1 MKLDKFDNALQI
13 ISKFHSMK
21 YNQMQRGFKV
31 LIISGALF
39 LSSITVFFT
48 WGMSFSGMFIQ
59 NNPSLSTNQIT
70 LDPLMSYNS
79 SIFINSTD
87 KLLTITI
94 DSTDNDQI
102 VLNELVTD
110 PKGKIVSNSTF
121 QKTYFSTITPNSTGR
136 YDISVFNMDQNNKA
150 SVYLFFGNL
159 PFLKDNGEIDLSSFG
174 GLVLGVV
181 LFIAGLVSFVIG
193 IILYLKDRNKEK
205 YHGFIPR

>member
-1 MKLDKFDNALQI
+1 
-13 ISKFHSMK
+13 
-21 YNQMQRGFKV
+21 MQRGFKV

-39 LSSITVFFT
+39 LSSIIVFFV
-48 WGMSFSGMFIQ
+48 WGMFFSGMFVQ

-70 LDPLMSYNS
+70 LDPLTAYNS

-94 DSTDNDQI
+94 DSTDNNQM

-110 PKGKIVSNSTF
+110 PNGKIVSNSTF
-121 QKTYFSTITPNSTGR
+121 QKTYFSTISPNATGR
-136 YDISVFNMDQNNKA
+136 YDFSVFNMDQNNKA
-150 SVYLFFGNL
+150 SVYLFFGIL
-159 PFLKDNGEIDLSSFG
+159 PFLKENGEVDLSSFG
-174 GLVLGVV
+174 GLVFGVI
-181 LFIAGLVSFVIG
+181 LFIAGLISFIIG

>member
-1 MKLDKFDNALQI
+1 
-13 ISKFHSMK
+13 MK

-31 LIISGALF
+31 LILSGALF
-39 LSSITVFFT
+39 LSSIIVFFT

-70 LDPLMSYNS
+70 LDPLTAYNS

-94 DSTDNDQI
+94 DSTDNDQL

-121 QKTYFSTITPNSTGR
+121 QKTYFSTVTPNSTGR

-174 GLVLGVV
+174 GLVLGVI

>member
-13 ISKFHSMK
+13 IFKFHSMK

-39 LSSITVFFT
+39 LSSIIVFFT

-70 LDPLMSYNS
+70 LDPLTVYNS

-174 GLVLGVV
+174 GLVLGVI

>member
-1 MKLDKFDNALQI
+1 
-13 ISKFHSMK
+13 
-21 YNQMQRGFKV
+21 MQRGFKV

-39 LSSITVFFT
+39 LSSIIVFFI
-48 WGMSFSGMFIQ
+48 WGISFSSMFVQ

-70 LDPLMSYNS
+70 LDPSTAYNS

-94 DSTDNDQI
+94 DSTANDQN

-110 PKGKIVSNSTF
+110 PNGKIISNSTF
-121 QKTYFSTITPNSTGR
+121 QKTYFSTITPNATGR

-159 PFLKDNGEIDLSSFG
+159 PFLKENGEIDLSSFG
-174 GLVLGVV
+174 GLVLGVI
-181 LFIAGLVSFVIG
+181 LFTAGLICFVVG
-193 IILYLKDRNKEK
+193 IVLYLKDRNKEK
-205 YHGFIPR
+205 YHGYIPR

>member
-1 MKLDKFDNALQI
+1 
-13 ISKFHSMK
+13 
-21 YNQMQRGFKV
+21 MQRGFKV

-39 LSSITVFFT
+39 FSSLIVLFS

-70 LDPLMSYNS
+70 LYPLTAYNS

-94 DSTDNDQI
+94 DSIDNNQL
-102 VLNELVTD
+102 VLNELVTN
-110 PKGKIVSNSTF
+110 PEGKIVSNSTF
-121 QKTYFSTITPNSTGR
+121 QKTYFSTITPNLTGE
-136 YDISVFNMDQNNKA
+136 YNISVFNMEHNDKA
-150 SVYLFFGNL
+150 SFYLFFGNL
-159 PFLKDNGEIDLSSFG
+159 PFLKENGEIDLSSFG
-174 GLVLGVV
+174 GMILGII
-181 LFIAGLVSFVIG
+181 LFIAGIISLIIG

>member
-1 MKLDKFDNALQI
+1 
-13 ISKFHSMK
+13 MK

-39 LSSITVFFT
+39 LSSIIVFFT

-70 LDPLMSYNS
+70 LDPLESYNS

-121 QKTYFSTITPNSTGR
+121 QKTYFSTITLNSTGR

-174 GLVLGVV
+174 GLVLGVI

>member
-1 MKLDKFDNALQI
+1 
-13 ISKFHSMK
+13 
-21 YNQMQRGFKV
+21 MQRGFKV

-39 LSSITVFFT
+39 LSSIIVFFM
-48 WGMSFSGMFIQ
+48 WGIAFSNMFVQ

-70 LDPLMSYNS
+70 LDPLTAYNS

-94 DSTDNDQI
+94 DSTDNDQM

-121 QKTYFSTITPNSTGR
+121 QKTYFSSITPNTTGR

-150 SVYLFFGNL
+150 SVYLFFGIL
-159 PFLKDNGEIDLSSFG
+159 PFIKENGEIDLSSFG
-174 GLVLGVV
+174 GLVLGVI
-181 LFIAGLVSFVIG
+181 LFIAGIVSFIVG

-205 YHGFIPR
+205 YRGFIPR

>member
-1 MKLDKFDNALQI
+1 
-13 ISKFHSMK
+13 MK

-39 LSSITVFFT
+39 LSSIIVFFT

-70 LDPLMSYNS
+70 LDPLMAYNS

-94 DSTDNDQI
+94 DSTNNDQI

-174 GLVLGVV
+174 GLVLGVI
-181 LFIAGLVSFVIG
+181 LFIAGLVGFVIG
-193 IILYLKDRNKEK
+193 IILYLKDRNKEN

>member
-1 MKLDKFDNALQI
+1 
-13 ISKFHSMK
+13 
-21 YNQMQRGFKV
+21 MQRGFKV

-39 LSSITVFFT
+39 FSSIIVVFS

-70 LDPLMSYNS
+70 LNPLMAYNS
-79 SIFINSTD
+79 SIFIDSTD
-87 KLLTITI
+87 KMLTITI
-94 DSTDNDQI
+94 DSTDNNQM

-121 QKTYFSTITPNSTGR
+121 QKTYFSTITPDLIGEYN
-136 YDISVFNMDQNNKA
+136 ISVFNMDRNDKA
-150 SVYLFFGNL
+150 SFYLFFGNL
-159 PFLKDNGEIDLSSFG
+159 PFLKENGEIDLSSFG
-174 GLVLGVV
+174 GMILGII
-181 LFIAGLVSFVIG
+181 LFIAGIISLIIG

>member
-1 MKLDKFDNALQI
+1 
-13 ISKFHSMK
+13 MK

-39 LSSITVFFT
+39 LSSTIVFFT

-70 LDPLMSYNS
+70 LDPLMAYNS

-121 QKTYFSTITPNSTGR
+121 QKTYFTTITPNSTGR
-136 YDISVFNMDQNNKA
+136 YDISVFNKDQNNKA

-174 GLVLGVV
+174 GLVLGVI

>member
-1 MKLDKFDNALQI
+1 
-13 ISKFHSMK
+13 MK
-21 YNQMQRGFKV
+21 YNQMQRGFIV

-39 LSSITVFFT
+39 LSSIIVFFT

-70 LDPLMSYNS
+70 LDPLTVYNS

-110 PKGKIVSNSTF
+110 PNGKIVSNSTF

-136 YDISVFNMDQNNKA
+136 YDISVFNMDQHNKA
-150 SVYLFFGNL
+150 SVYIFFGNL

-174 GLVLGVV
+174 GLVLGVI

>member
-1 MKLDKFDNALQI
+1 
-13 ISKFHSMK
+13 
-21 YNQMQRGFKV
+21 MQRGFKV

-39 LSSITVFFT
+39 LTSIIVFFM
-48 WGMSFSGMFIQ
+48 WGIAFSKMFVQ

-70 LDPLMSYNS
+70 LDPLTAYNS

-94 DSTDNDQI
+94 DSTGNDQM

-121 QKTYFSTITPNSTGR
+121 QKTYFCSITPNTTGR

-150 SVYLFFGNL
+150 SVYLFFGIL
-159 PFLKDNGEIDLSSFG
+159 PFIKENGEIDLSSFG
-174 GLVLGVV
+174 GLVLGVI
-181 LFIAGLVSFVIG
+181 LFIAGIVNFIVG

-205 YHGFIPR
+205 YPWFYTKIAHPNSDPIKLPI